1 MVATNPPP
9 SSVKDDVVVAVRW
22 VLDAVV
28 EISELV
34 VVTDDSSEV
43 ESVLVEVKDSEAVVE
58 SADVR
63 YDEEFEGTNEEFP

>member
-1 MVATNPPP
+1 LVATNPPP

-22 VLDAVV
+22 VLDAVA
-28 EISELV
+28 
-34 VVTDDSSEV
+34 EV

-63 YDEEFEGTNEEFP
+63 YDEEFE

>member
-9 SSVKDDVVVAVRW
+9 SSVKDDVVVVVRW

-43 ESVLVEVKDSEAVVE
+43 ESVLVEGKDSEVVVE

-63 YDEEFEGTNEEFP
+63 YDEEFE

>member
-1 MVATNPPP
+1 M
-9 SSVKDDVVVAVRW
+9 VVVVRW

-43 ESVLVEVKDSEAVVE
+43 ESVLVEGKDSEVVVE

-63 YDEEFEGTNEEFP
+63 YDEEFE

>member
-63 YDEEFEGTNEEFP
+63 YDEEFE

>member
-9 SSVKDDVVVAVRW
+9 SSVKDDVVVVVRW

-43 ESVLVEVKDSEAVVE
+43 ESVLVEVKDSEVVVE

-63 YDEEFEGTNEEFP
+63 YDEEFE

>member
-1 MVATNPPP
+1 M
-9 SSVKDDVVVAVRW
+9 VVAVRW

-63 YDEEFEGTNEEFP
+63 YDEEFE

>member
-1 MVATNPPP
+1 LVATNPPP

-63 YDEEFEGTNEEFP
+63 YDEEFE

>member
-1 MVATNPPP
+1 MGATNPPP

-63 YDEEFEGTNEEFP
+63 YDEEFE

>member
-1 MVATNPPP
+1 
-9 SSVKDDVVVAVRW
+9 VVVAVRW

-63 YDEEFEGTNEEFP
+63 YDEEFE